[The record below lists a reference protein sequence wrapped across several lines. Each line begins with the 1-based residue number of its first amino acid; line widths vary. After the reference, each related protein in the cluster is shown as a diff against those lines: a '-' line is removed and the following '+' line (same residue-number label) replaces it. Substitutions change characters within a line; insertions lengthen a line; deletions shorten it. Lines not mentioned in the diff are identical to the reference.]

1 MTGSDTET
9 VSRGPLTA
17 PAALERPA
25 ASAAPTGPG
34 APSAPGAPGTRNAA
48 AAVAVQPAAG
58 APRARL
64 FGVPLDL
71 LTMQQTV
78 DRCEELIE
86 SGRPVQHVVINA
98 GKAVMMQDVP
108 GLREVIGSCDI
119 VNADGQSVVWAGRAL
134 GVRVP
139 ERVAGI
145 DLMGRLLE
153 LAEEKTY
160 PVFFLGATEEILGA
174 FTAEALR
181 RYPRLRVAGTRNGYF
196 KDDTEV
202 AARVAASG
210 ARLLMVGISSPRK
223 EFFLAEQLPHMG
235 PVFSMGVGGSF
246 DVWAGKTRR
255 APLWMQNAGLEWFY
269 RLLQEPRR
277 MWKRYL
283 VGNTR
288 FVLLVGKEWME
299 RGRQEGQGTR

>member
-1 MTGSDTET
+1 MTDSQ
-9 VSRGPLTA
+9 RATA
-17 PAALERPA
+17 PDMNGGEPA
-25 ASAAPTGPG
+25 GAAAP
-34 APSAPGAPGTRNAA
+34 
-48 AAVAVQPAAG
+48 

-86 SGRPVQHVVINA
+86 AGHPVQHVVINA

-108 GLREVIGSCDI
+108 GLREVIERCDL
-119 VNADGQSVVWAGRAL
+119 VNADGQSVVWAGRML
-134 GVRVP
+134 GIPVP

-145 DLMGRLLE
+145 DLMGRLLQ
-153 LAEEKTY
+153 LAEERMY
-160 PVFFLGATEEILGA
+160 PAYFLGATEEILTA
-174 FTAEALR
+174 FTAEVLR

-196 KDDTEV
+196 KDDAEV
-202 AARVAASG
+202 AAGIAASG
-210 ARLLMVGISSPRK
+210 ARLLMVGMSSPRK

-235 PVFSMGVGGSF
+235 PVFAMGVGGSF

-255 APLWMQNAGLEWFY
+255 APVWMQNAGLEWFY
-269 RLLQEPRR
+269 RLMQEPRR

-288 FVLLVGKEWME
+288 FVLLVVKERMKG
-299 RGRQEGQGTR
+299 RGPRLEGTR